1 MLNKLLRYE
10 LKCTRRTFL
19 PMLAAMVLL
28 TLLTKSMELLCSVF
42 SFIKIPYTIMFAV
55 NLVLLVLSVFAAILF
70 LIQRFYKNMTGPEG
84 YLMFSLPVRVVTHLF
99 SKWLISI
106 FWIFVTAACGVGL
119 GVLLIP
125 SDQYMALRA
134 FMDTADLTLRQTMG
148 LSLDRMV
155 SLLVLYL
162 GISASAFM
170 AVIYGAVSIGQ
181 LARSSRAFASVGG
194 YLIFYAVQQALNLL
208 LVGILFLCYGQD
220 LFVSNPTIPQGMMPV
235 LFGGVMVTELLVGY
249 LAFYIAG
256 RLFSKRLNLE

>member
-19 PMLAAMVLL
+19 PMLGAMVLF
-28 TLLTKSMELLCSVF
+28 TLLTKSMELLCNVF

-55 NLVLLVLSVFAAILF
+55 NLVLLVLSVFTAILF

-84 YLMFSLPVRVVTHLF
+84 YLMFSLPVRVATHLF

-125 SDQYMALRA
+125 SDALRA
-134 FMDTADLTLRQTMG
+134 LGDTVELALKQTMG
-148 LSLDRMV
+148 LSLDQMI

-162 GISASAFM
+162 AVSIFAFM
-170 AVIYGAVSIGQ
+170 AIIYGAISIGQ
-181 LARSSRAFASVGG
+181 LARSNRAFASVGG

-208 LVGILFLCYGQD
+208 LVVILFLCYGQD
-220 LFVSNPTIPQGMMPV
+220 LFVSTPTIPQGVMPV
-235 LFGGVMVTELLVGY
+235 LFSSEMIIQLIVGCI
-249 LAFYIAG
+249 AFFIAG

>member
-19 PMLAAMVLL
+19 PMLGAMVLF
-28 TLLTKSMELLCSVF
+28 TLLTKSMELLCNVF

-84 YLMFSLPVRVVTHLF
+84 YLMFSLPVRVATHLF
-99 SKWLISI
+99 SKWLIGVL
-106 FWIFVTAACGVGL
+106 WISVTAACAVGL

-125 SDQYMALRA
+125 SDALRA
-134 FMDTADLTLRQTMG
+134 LGDTVELALKQTMG
-148 LSLDRMV
+148 LSLDQMI

-162 GISASAFM
+162 AVSIFAFM
-170 AVIYGAVSIGQ
+170 AIIYGAISIGQ
-181 LARSSRAFASVGG
+181 LARSNRAFASVGG

-208 LVGILFLCYGQD
+208 LVVILFLCYGQD
-220 LFVSNPTIPQGMMPV
+220 LFVSTPTIPQGMMPV
-235 LFGGVMVTELLVGY
+235 LFGSVMVIELLVGC

>member
-19 PMLAAMVLL
+19 PMLAVIVLF
-28 TLLTKSMELLCSVF
+28 TLLTKSMELLCNIF
-42 SFIKIPYTIMFAV
+42 SFIRIPYTIMLAV
-55 NLVLLVLSVFAAILF
+55 NLVLLVFSIFAVLIF

-84 YLMFSLPVRVVTHLF
+84 YLMFSLPVSVVTHLF

-125 SDQYMALRA
+125 SDQYAALRA
-134 FMDTADLTLRQTMG
+134 LTDAADLTLRQIMG
-148 LSLDRMV
+148 FSLDQMV
-155 SLLVLYL
+155 SLLILYL
-162 GISASAFM
+162 AVSASAFM
-170 AVIYGAVSIGQ
+170 AVIYGSVSIGQ

-208 LVGILFLCYGQD
+208 LVVILFLCYGQN
-220 LFVSNPTIPQGMMPV
+220 LLVLNPTIPQGMMPV
-235 LFGGVMVTELLVGY
+235 LFGSVMVIELLVGCI
-249 LAFYIAG
+249 AFYIAV

>member
-19 PMLAAMVLL
+19 PMLGAMVLF
-28 TLLTKSMELLCSVF
+28 TLLTKSMELLCNVF

-84 YLMFSLPVRVVTHLF
+84 YLMFSLPVRVATHLF
-99 SKWLISI
+99 SKWLIGVL
-106 FWIFVTAACGVGL
+106 WISVTAACAVGL

-125 SDQYMALRA
+125 SDALRA
-134 FMDTADLTLRQTMG
+134 LGDTVDLALKQTMG
-148 LSLDRMV
+148 LSLDQMI

-162 GISASAFM
+162 AVSIFAFM
-170 AVIYGAVSIGQ
+170 AIIYGAISIGQ
-181 LARSSRAFASVGG
+181 LARSNRAFASVGG

-208 LVGILFLCYGQD
+208 LVVILFLCYGQD
-220 LFVSNPTIPQGMMPV
+220 LFVSTPTIPQGMMPV
-235 LFGGVMVTELLVGY
+235 LFGSVMVIELLVGC

>member
-19 PMLAAMVLL
+19 PMLAAMVLF
-28 TLLTKSMELLCSVF
+28 TLLTKSMELLCNVF

-70 LIQRFYKNMTGPEG
+70 LIQRFYKNMTGSEG
-84 YLMFSLPVRVVTHLF
+84 YLMFSLPVRVATHLF

-125 SDQYMALRA
+125 SDQYTVLRA

-155 SLLVLYL
+155 SLLVP
-162 GISASAFM
+162 M
-170 AVIYGAVSIGQ
+170 RVSSFKG
-181 LARSSRAFASVGG
+181 LAQRTD
-194 YLIFYAVQQALNLL
+194 N
-208 LVGILFLCYGQD
+208 
-220 LFVSNPTIPQGMMPV
+220 QG
-235 LFGGVMVTELLVGY
+235 
-249 LAFYIAG
+249 G
-256 RLFSKRLNLE
+256 RLLTAHGPLPDYQPGRVFIFALSAYHSGRGMARPGDKASLFPSAAAVV

>member
-19 PMLAAMVLL
+19 PMLGAMVLF
-28 TLLTKSMELLCSVF
+28 TLLTKSMELLCNVF

-84 YLMFSLPVRVVTHLF
+84 YLMFSLPVRVATHLF

-125 SDQYMALRA
+125 SDALRA
-134 FMDTADLTLRQTMG
+134 FMDAADLTLRQTMG
-148 LSLDRMV
+148 LSLDRAE

-162 GISASAFM
+162 AISASAFM

-181 LARSSRAFASVGG
+181 LARSNRAFASVGG

-208 LVGILFLCYGQD
+208 LVVILFLCYGQD
-220 LFVSNPTIPQGMMPV
+220 LFVSTPTIPQGMMPV
-235 LFGGVMVTELLVGY
+235 LFGSVMVIELLVGC